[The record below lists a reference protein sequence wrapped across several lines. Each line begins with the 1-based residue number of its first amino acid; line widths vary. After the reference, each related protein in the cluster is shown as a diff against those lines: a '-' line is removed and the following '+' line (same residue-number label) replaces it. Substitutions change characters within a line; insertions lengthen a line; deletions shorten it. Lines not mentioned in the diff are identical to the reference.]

1 MFTLYRLTFSSG
13 KVYIGQTS
21 RPFKVRM
28 NAHRTAANRGS
39 MLPVHCA
46 WRAHGEPTAEVICT
60 LNTQDELNAAE
71 VATIKALNT
80 LSPHGYN
87 ISLGGDMAPSK
98 NPEVAAKIAAKAKGR
113 KHKDVHRWA
122 ESTRAN
128 WKDPE
133 YREKVAAGVDASWTP
148 ERREKT
154 SEKFKALWAKRKA
167 EGWTMSEETREKLRK
182 KVVTDESRAKMSES
196 AKKRERK
203 PQSDATRKK
212 RSEMMKAI
220 WAQRRGQ

>member
-13 KVYIGQTS
+13 KIYIGQTS

-46 WRAHGEPTAEVICT
+46 WRAHGEPTAEVLCT

-80 LSPHGYN
+80 LAPHGYN

-113 KHKDVHRWA
+113 KHKDVQMWV
-122 ESTRAN
+122 ESSKAK

-133 YREKVAAGVDASWTP
+133 YREKVAAGVDAFWTEDRRAKVS
-148 ERREKT
+148 ERSK
-154 SEKFKALWAKRKA
+154 SFWAKRKA
-167 EGWTMSEETREKLRK
+167 EGWTVPEETREKLRK
-182 KVVTDESRAKMSES
+182 KVVTDETRAKMSES

>member
-46 WRAHGEPTAEVICT
+46 WRAHGEPTAEVLCT

-113 KHKDVHRWA
+113 KHKDVQMWV
-122 ESTRAN
+122 ESSKAK

-133 YREKVAAGVDASWTP
+133 YREKVAAGVDAFWTE
-148 ERREKT
+148 ERRAKV
-154 SEKFKALWAKRKA
+154 SERSKSFWAKRKA
-167 EGWTMSEETREKLRK
+167 EGWTVPEETREKLRK
-182 KVVTDESRAKMSES
+182 KVVTDETRAKMSES

>member
-1 MFTLYRLTFSSG
+1 
-13 KVYIGQTS
+13 
-21 RPFKVRM
+21 
-28 NAHRTAANRGS
+28 

-46 WRAHGEPTAEVICT
+46 WRAYGEPAAEVLCT

-113 KHKDVHRWA
+113 KHKDVHQWA
-122 ESTRAN
+122 ESTKAM
-128 WKDPE
+128 WEDPE
-133 YREKVAAGVDASWTP
+133 YRKKVAAGVDASWTE
-148 ERREKT
+148 ERRA
-154 SEKFKALWAKRKA
+154 KAKARIERLWAKRKA
-167 EGWTMSEETREKLRK
+167 EGWTVPEETREKLRK
-182 KVVTDESRAKMSES
+182 KVVTDETRAKMSES